1 MTAKLSSVWT
11 LVSLSALIV
20 VSQCFAAPTAQREDG
35 TKAAAADPPLVRTKR
50 ADEMI
55 FNAESGEASRV
66 KKSED
71 VATDAA
77 EQDAARVHD
86 VTKGSDAKEPVSVV
100 QDAEADSVNTKTGD
114 EAQDNERDTSEE
126 RSISQDGVDSADAVA
141 TSSEDNEKRDDGD
154 SESSLM
160 LAENMEAQQPEQ
172 RLRAKRDLDAD
183 EIRQLFESQ
192 GVPVDDYSAPVDYT
206 YDDNIGFYND
216 AERNADDEY
225 DEDQAEP
232 WQFDDDYVDDV
243 EGRPKRGDEE
253 QYRNEVER
261 EALRELLAERAAE
274 EARQALVAYLTAGE
288 RAYRAEEPQYLVA
301 PNAEDLAVEEE
312 EYNDL
317 MNGDEEAQRGL
328 YDEEPE
334 LTEKRFYPYSY
345 EPYGGRWGALVP
357 GAKRGDRDPYDR
369 LYRLAEVLSRPAQ
382 LGSDV
387 DDYKKK

>member
-1 MTAKLSSVWT
+1 MCCIT
-11 LVSLSALIV
+11 
-20 VSQCFAAPTAQREDG
+20 
-35 TKAAAADPPLVRTKR
+35 
-50 ADEMI
+50 
-55 FNAESGEASRV
+55 
-66 KKSED
+66 
-71 VATDAA
+71 
-77 EQDAARVHD
+77 
-86 VTKGSDAKEPVSVV
+86 
-100 QDAEADSVNTKTGD
+100 
-114 EAQDNERDTSEE
+114 
-126 RSISQDGVDSADAVA
+126 
-141 TSSEDNEKRDDGD
+141 
-154 SESSLM
+154 
-160 LAENMEAQQPEQ
+160 
-172 RLRAKRDLDAD
+172 
-183 EIRQLFESQ
+183 
-192 GVPVDDYSAPVDYT
+192 VDYT
-206 YDDNIGFYND
+206 YDDDIGFYND

-225 DEDQAEP
+225 DEDQAEPWQGERVEP

-369 LYRLAEVLSRPAQ
+369 LYRLAEVLSRPRSWYSADRRSSAVTSTTTRRNDVT
-382 LGSDV
+382 GSDV
-387 DDYKKK
+387 FTVKRSQLSRLSSTYLLCNLNIFNLPNSQHLHACWSSHYRVELCQNSFWTFIPTHAHDLFTFRYNSHSSAHE